1 MSLDTTR
8 SQALYRMVCALAA
21 VSCAFS
27 LLMGI
32 LLISNTMAVRMASPL
47 NLPELDHLRE
57 TLKADPANV
66 AVREKIRDLDQVVRH
81 LYFAGLT
88 SRRAGAYLLLAG
100 IALSLASLK
109 AVALL
114 RRRQSDPREY
124 PPPPDPLRAEFAAR
138 WALAGSGAVIL
149 IVAVYF
155 SWVGRDLRARPE
167 STLSSESISVAT
179 PGPIPVVAWPAF
191 RGASGNGMAA
201 SSNLPTAWNV
211 ASGSGLVWKV
221 EVPLPGMSSPVVWG
235 NKVFLTGAT
244 EAKREV
250 YCYDLAS
257 GTRLWSL
264 DVTGKSGLVKKAPEV
279 FKDTGYAASTP
290 VTDGRLVCSIFANG
304 DVVAV
309 DHCSKILWTADLGLP
324 FNRYGH
330 SASLAWYQ
338 DKVLILY
345 DQEAG
350 KGSPSR
356 VMALDALTGGTKW
369 STPRQVSDSWPS
381 PIVVETGKGPQL
393 ITVANDW
400 IMAYDPATGHELWKV
415 KCTGSDVAP
424 SPILAAG
431 LVVVSITGDRV
442 YAIRPDGK
450 GDVTATHVAWTSDDG
465 VTDVSSPVSNGELV
479 FFVNSNGLLTCLEVK
494 TGRKVWVQNLD
505 GEFYGSPGL
514 AGDKLYLVARN
525 GTVFILKA
533 GREYGE
539 IGQVALG
546 EPSDGSPVFAG
557 DRILIRGLKT
567 LFCIGGKRP

>member
-8 SQALYRMVCALAA
+8 SQVLYRMACALA
-21 VSCAFS
+21 VVTCAFS

-32 LLISNTMAVRMASPL
+32 LLVSNVMAVRMASPL

-57 TLKADPANV
+57 TIKADPANV

-88 SRRAGAYLLLAG
+88 SRRAGAYLLLGG
-100 IALSLASLK
+100 IVLSLASLK

-114 RRRQSDPREY
+114 RRRRFDPREY
-124 PPPPDPLRAEFAAR
+124 PAPPDPLRTEFAAR
-138 WALAGSGAVIL
+138 WALAGSGVVIL
-149 IVAVYF
+149 SVAVYF

-167 STLSSESISVAT
+167 PGGSVQV
-179 PGPIPVVAWPAF
+179 PVQIPVVVWPAF
-191 RGASGNGMAA
+191 RGASGNGVAA
-201 SSNLPTAWNV
+201 SSNFPTAWDA
-211 ASGSGLVWKV
+211 ASGSGIVWKV

-235 NKVFLTGAT
+235 NKVFLTGAS
-244 EAKREV
+244 EEKREV

-264 DVTGKSGLVKKAPEV
+264 DVTGKSGQVKKAPEV

-290 VTDGRLVCSIFANG
+290 VTDGRLVCAIFANG

-324 FNRYGH
+324 SNRYGH

-381 PIVVETGKGPQL
+381 PVVVETGRGPQL

-400 IMAYDPATGHELWKV
+400 IMAYDPATGQELWKV

-424 SPILAAG
+424 SPILAGG
-431 LVVVSITGDRV
+431 LVLVSITGDRV

-465 VTDVSSPVSNGELV
+465 VADVSSPVSNGELV
-479 FFVNSNGLLTCLEVK
+479 FFVNSNGLMTCLEVK
-494 TGRKVWVQNLD
+494 TGRKVWEQNLD

-514 AGDKLYLVARN
+514 AGDKLYVVARN

-533 GREYGE
+533 GREYAE
-539 IGQVALG
+539 IGQAALG

-557 DRILIRGLKT
+557 DRILVRGLKT